1 MVDKPQGESNQTLST
16 LLQLESDAR
25 SSVDSLSLH
34 YFIVNETR
42 RLIHYRYAVLFK
54 ASGSKNRNFE
64 AIRASGSN
72 LIDRTTPKIHWMA
85 QVIHYLSERNNKE
98 KLVKV
103 VPEQLS
109 AELQQ
114 DWKDLSLPYS
124 VWVSLRLPCGSVIG
138 SLWLEREVAWN
149 DDELFLLKRLADT
162 YAHAWGYFDNLQQR
176 FKSWFLSQKILW
188 GIMLFLIL
196 ALLVIPVQNSTLGP
210 VKIVAK
216 DPLVISAP
224 IDGVIASISVE
235 PNEMVT
241 RGQLLLSYEDTNY
254 RNEYAIT
261 EQSLVVAQAELKKA
275 TQGAFE
281 DPRNNAEIALL
292 KAKVDLAIIK
302 RNFAKEML
310 DHVNIIAEKDGLL
323 LFNDKAELIGR
334 PISTGERLM
343 EVAEIDKVMLLIYL
357 PVENNI
363 DFRPG
368 APVKVFLDVNP
379 LHSIDAIV
387 TYASYRAEITPGEI
401 LAYRVEAATIEEL
414 SNLRIGWQGTAKIYG
429 ENVSLFFYLFKR
441 PLSSVR
447 QYLGF

>member
-1 MVDKPQGESNQTLST
+1 
-16 LLQLESDAR
+16 
-25 SSVDSLSLH
+25 
-34 YFIVNETR
+34 
-42 RLIHYRYAVLFK
+42 
-54 ASGSKNRNFE
+54 
-64 AIRASGSN
+64 
-72 LIDRTTPKIHWMA
+72 MA

-98 KLVKV
+98 QLVKV

-302 RNFAKEML
+302 RSFAKEML

>member
-54 ASGSKNRNFE
+54 ASGSKNRYFE

-72 LIDRTTPKIHWMA
+72 LIDRTTPKIHWME

-98 KLVKV
+98 QLVKV

-114 DWKDLSLPYS
+114 DWNNLSLRYP

-162 YAHAWGYFDNLQQR
+162 YAHAWGYFDNLQR
-176 FKSWFLSQKILW
+176 RLKSWFLSQKILW
-188 GIMLFLIL
+188 RMLFLIL
-196 ALLVIPVQNSTLGP
+196 VLLVIPVQNSTLGP

-235 PNEMVT
+235 PNEIVT

-254 RNEYAIT
+254 RNEN
-261 EQSLVVAQAELKKA
+261 S
-275 TQGAFE
+275 
-281 DPRNNAEIALL
+281 
-292 KAKVDLAIIK
+292 
-302 RNFAKEML
+302 
-310 DHVNIIAEKDGLL
+310 
-323 LFNDKAELIGR
+323 
-334 PISTGERLM
+334 
-343 EVAEIDKVMLLIYL
+343 
-357 PVENNI
+357 
-363 DFRPG
+363 
-368 APVKVFLDVNP
+368 
-379 LHSIDAIV
+379 
-387 TYASYRAEITPGEI
+387 
-401 LAYRVEAATIEEL
+401 
-414 SNLRIGWQGTAKIYG
+414 
-429 ENVSLFFYLFKR
+429 
-441 PLSSVR
+441 
-447 QYLGF
+447 

>member
-25 SSVDSLSLH
+25 SSVDLLSLH

-54 ASGSKNRNFE
+54 ATGSKNVHFE
-64 AIRASGSN
+64 AIRISGGT
-72 LIDRTTPKIHWMA
+72 LVDRTTPKIYWME
-85 QVIHYLSERNNKE
+85 QVIQYLSKRNDNE
-98 KLVKV
+98 QLVKI

-109 AELQQ
+109 EELQQ
-114 DWKDLSLPYS
+114 DWKNLSLPYPI
-124 VWVSLRLPCGSVIG
+124 WISLKLPDGSIIG
-138 SLWLEREVAWN
+138 SLWLERESVWS
-149 DDELFLLKRLADT
+149 DEELFLLRHLADV
-162 YAHAWGYFDNLQQR
+162 YAHAWGYFNNLQR
-176 FKSWFLSQKILW
+176 LFKSWLLSRKILW
-188 GIMLFLIL
+188 RMLFLIL

-210 VKIVAK
+210 VEVVAK

-224 IDGVIASISVE
+224 IDGVIASIAVE
-235 PNEMVT
+235 PNEMIT

-261 EQSLVVAQAELKKA
+261 EQSLVVAQAELKKV
-275 TQGAFE
+275 TQGAFG
-281 DPRNNAEIALL
+281 DPRNNAEVALL
-292 KAKVDLAIIK
+292 KAKVDLAVIK
-302 RNFAKEML
+302 KNFAKEML
-310 DHVNIIAEKDGLL
+310 DHMHIIAEKDGLL

-363 DFRPG
+363 DFRSG
-368 APVKVFLDVNP
+368 APVKVFLDVDP
-379 LHSIDAIV
+379 LHSIDATV
-387 TYASYRAEITPGEI
+387 TYVNYRAEVTPGEM
-401 LAYRVEAATIEEL
+401 LAYRVEAATTEEL

-441 PLSSVR
+441 PLSSIR